1 MKTILLLLGVSI
13 GATLFA
19 QKNPTELAQPIVAE
33 GKLLY
38 KSEMASWFGTDIF
51 LEKFSDMNIVGGYF
65 SYTEGD
71 TSTCIFFSDAEKPE
85 VLGEIQFDTTFNPS
99 TAKVDLERRSFTN
112 LENNLFVIRSKA
124 LDELRSDTMF
134 TRYNNTDFN
143 LIPVIKDG
151 ERKVYVLTGTAS
163 NGVVLFGNDYLL
175 TFDAEN
181 NLLTKKRI
189 HQNLIPVYLN
199 DPDAKNAVGTIHSHL
214 PETGDFMTATD
225 ICTAMLYQ
233 DITHWETITVVS
245 EKYMNIWNC
254 RTNTLTVVEKD
265 IFKKIDEDQEK
276 RHGNKEKNNDD

>member
-1 MKTILLLLGVSI
+1 
-13 GATLFA
+13 
-19 QKNPTELAQPIVAE
+19 
-33 GKLLY
+33 
-38 KSEMASWFGTDIF
+38 
-51 LEKFSDMNIVGGYF
+51 
-65 SYTEGD
+65 
-71 TSTCIFFSDAEKPE
+71 
-85 VLGEIQFDTTFNPS
+85 
-99 TAKVDLERRSFTN
+99 VDLERRSFTN

-134 TRYNNTDFN
+134 IRYNNTDFN

-199 DPDAKNAVGTIHSHL
+199 GPDAKNTVGTIHSHL

>member
-1 MKTILLLLGVSI
+1 MKTTLLLLCISI
-13 GATLFA
+13 SFALSA
-19 QKNPTELAQPIVAE
+19 QKNPTELAQPIVTE
-33 GKLLY
+33 SKLLY

-71 TSTCIFFSDAEKPE
+71 TSTCIFFSDARKPQ

>member
-1 MKTILLLLGVSI
+1 MKTTLLLLCISI
-13 GATLFA
+13 SFALSA
-19 QKNPTELAQPIVAE
+19 QKNPTELAQPIVTE
-33 GKLLY
+33 SKLLY

-71 TSTCIFFSDAEKPE
+71 TSTCIFFSDARKPQ

-99 TAKVDLERRSFTN
+99 TAKVDLKRRNFTD